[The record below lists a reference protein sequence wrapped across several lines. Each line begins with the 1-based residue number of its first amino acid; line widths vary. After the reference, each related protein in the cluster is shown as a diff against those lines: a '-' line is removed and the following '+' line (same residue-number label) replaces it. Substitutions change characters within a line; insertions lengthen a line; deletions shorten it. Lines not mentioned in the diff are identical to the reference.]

1 MYKIVL
7 VLALLGAVHGLDKIC
22 LGHHAVPNGTIVK
35 TLTNEKEEV
44 TNATETVESKS
55 LDKLCMKSRNYKD
68 LGNCHPIGM
77 VIGTPA
83 CDLHLTGTWDTLIE
97 RDNSIAYCYPGATV
111 NEEALRQKI
120 MESGGI
126 DKIST
131 GFTYGSSINSAG
143 TTKACMRN
151 GGNSFYAELKWLVSK
166 NKGQNF
172 PQTTNTYRNTDSAEH
187 LIIWGIHHP
196 SSTQEKNDLYGT
208 QSLSISVGS
217 STYQNNF
224 VPVVGARPQVN
235 GQSGRID
242 FHWTMVQPGDNI
254 TFSHNGGLI
263 APSRVSKLKGRGL
276 GIQSGA
282 SVDNDCESKC
292 FWKGGSINT
301 KLPFQNLSPRTVGQC
316 PKYVNKKSLL
326 LATGMRNVPEV
337 VQGRGLFGAIAGFIE
352 NGWEG
357 MVDGWYGFRHQNAQG
372 TGQAADYKSTQA
384 AIDQITGKLNRLIE
398 KTNTEFESIESEFS
412 EIEHQIGNV
421 INWTKDSI
429 TDIWTYQAELL
440 VAMENQHTI
449 DMADSEMLN
458 LYERVRKQLRQNAE
472 EDGKGCF
479 EIYHKCDDNC
489 MESIRNNTYDHTQY
503 REEALLNRL
512 NINPVKLSSGYK
524 DVILWFSFGAS
535 CFVLLAVIMGLVFFC
550 LKNGNMR
557 CTICI

>member
-1 MYKIVL
+1 
-7 VLALLGAVHGLDKIC
+7 LDKIC
-22 LGHHAVPNGTIVK
+22 LGHHAVANGTIVK
-35 TLTNEKEEV
+35 TLTNEQEEV
-44 TNATETVESKS
+44 TNATETVESTS
-55 LDKLCMKSRNYKD
+55 LNRLCMKGRNHKD

-77 VIGTPA
+77 LIGTPV

-97 RDNSIAYCYPGATV
+97 RENAIAYCYPGATV

-126 DKIST
+126 SKIST

-166 NKGQNF
+166 SKGQNF
-172 PQTTNTYRNTDSAEH
+172 PQTTNTYRNTDTAEH
-187 LIIWGIHHP
+187 LIMWGIHHP

-242 FHWTMVQPGDNI
+242 FHWTLVQPGDNI

-263 APSRVSKLKGRGL
+263 APSRVSKLIGRGL
-276 GIQSGA
+276 GIQSDA
-282 SVDNDCESKC
+282 PIDNNCESKC
-292 FWKGGSINT
+292 FWREGSINT
-301 KLPFQNLSPRTVGQC
+301 RLPFQNLSPRTVGQC
-316 PKYVNKKSLL
+316 PKYVNKKSLM
-326 LATGMRNVPEV
+326 LATGMRNVPELM
-337 VQGRGLFGAIAGFIE
+337 QGRGLFGAIAGFIE

-479 EIYHKCDDNC
+479 EIYHACDDSC
-489 MESIRNNTYDHTQY
+489 MESIRNNTYDHSQY

-512 NINPVKLSSGYK
+512 NINPVTLSSGYK
-524 DVILWFSFGAS
+524 DIILWFSFGAS
-535 CFVLLAVIMGLVFFC
+535 CFVLLAVVMGLVFFC
-550 LKNGNMR
+550 LK
-557 CTICI
+557 

>member
-1 MYKIVL
+1 MYKIV
-7 VLALLGAVHGLDKIC
+7 VIIALLGAVKGLDKIC
-22 LGHHAVPNGTIVK
+22 LGHHAVTNGTIVK
-35 TLTNEKEEV
+35 TLTNEQEEV
-44 TNATETVESKS
+44 TNATETVESTS
-55 LDKLCMKSRNYKD
+55 LNRLCMKGRNHKD
-68 LGNCHPIGM
+68 LSNCHPIGM
-77 VIGTPA
+77 LIGTPA

-97 RDNSIAYCYPGATV
+97 RENAVAYCYPGATV

-126 DKIST
+126 SKIST

-166 NKGQNF
+166 SKGQNF
-172 PQTTNTYRNTDSAEH
+172 PQTTNTYRNTDTAEH
-187 LIIWGIHHP
+187 LILWGIHHP

-242 FHWTMVQPGDNI
+242 FHWTLVQPGDNI

-263 APSRVSKLKGRGL
+263 APSRVSKLIGRGL
-276 GIQSGA
+276 GIQSEA
-282 SVDNDCESKC
+282 PIDNNCESKC
-292 FWKGGSINT
+292 FWRGGSINT

-316 PKYVNKKSLL
+316 PKYVNKKSLM
-326 LATGMRNVPEV
+326 LATGMRNVPEIM
-337 VQGRGLFGAIAGFIE
+337 QGRGLFGAIAGFIE

-479 EIYHKCDDNC
+479 EIYHACDDSC
-489 MESIRNNTYDHTQY
+489 MESIRNNTYDHSQY

-524 DVILWFSFGAS
+524 DIILWFSFGAS
-535 CFVLLAVIMGLVFFC
+535 CFVLLAVVMGLVFFC

>member
-1 MYKIVL
+1 MYKL
-7 VLALLGAVHGLDKIC
+7 VVIITLLGAVKSLDKIC
-22 LGHHAVPNGTIVK
+22 LGHHAVANGTIVK
-35 TLTNEKEEV
+35 TLTNEQEEV
-44 TNATETVESKS
+44 TNATETVESTS
-55 LDKLCMKSRNYKD
+55 LNRLCMKGRNHKD
-68 LGNCHPIGM
+68 LGSCHPIGM
-77 VIGTPA
+77 LIGTPA

-97 RDNSIAYCYPGATV
+97 RENAIAYCYPGATV

-126 DKIST
+126 SKIST
-131 GFTYGSSINSAG
+131 GFNYGSSINSAG

-166 NKGQNF
+166 SKGQNF

-187 LIIWGIHHP
+187 LIMWGIHHP

-242 FHWTMVQPGDNI
+242 FHWTLVQPGDNI

-263 APSRVSKLKGRGL
+263 APSRVSKLIGRGL
-276 GIQSGA
+276 GIQSDA
-282 SVDNDCESKC
+282 PIDNDCESKC
-292 FWKGGSINT
+292 FWRGGSINT
-301 KLPFQNLSPRTVGQC
+301 RLPFQNLSPRTVGQC
-316 PKYVNKKSLL
+316 PKYVNKKSLM
-326 LATGMRNVPEV
+326 LATGMRNVPELM
-337 VQGRGLFGAIAGFIE
+337 QGRGLFGAIAGFIE

-429 TDIWTYQAELL
+429 SDIWTYQAELL

-479 EIYHKCDDNC
+479 EIYHACDDSC
-489 MESIRNNTYDHTQY
+489 MESIRNSTYDHSQY

-512 NINPVKLSSGYK
+512 NINPVTLSSGYK
-524 DVILWFSFGAS
+524 DIILWFSFGAS
-535 CFVLLAVIMGLVFFC
+535 CFVLLAVVMGLVFFC

>member
-1 MYKIVL
+1 MYKITVI
-7 VLALLGAVHGLDKIC
+7 VTLLGAVRGLDKIC
-22 LGHHAVPNGTIVK
+22 LGHHAVANGTIVK
-35 TLTNEKEEV
+35 TLTNEQEVV
-44 TNATETVESKS
+44 TNATETVENTS
-55 LDKLCMKSRNYKD
+55 LNKLCMKGRNYKD

-77 VIGTPA
+77 LIGTPT
-83 CDLHLTGTWDTLIE
+83 CDLHLTGSWDTLIE
-97 RDNSIAYCYPGATV
+97 RENAVAYCYPGATV
-111 NEEALRQKI
+111 NEEALRQRI

-126 DKIST
+126 SKMST

-166 NKGQNF
+166 TKGQNF
-172 PQTTNTYRNTDSAEH
+172 PQTTNTYRNTDTVEH

-196 SSTQEKNDLYGT
+196 SSNQEKNDLYGT

-242 FHWTMVQPGDNI
+242 FHWTLVRPGDNI

-263 APSRVSKLKGRGL
+263 APSRVSKLIGRGL
-276 GIQSGA
+276 GIQSEA
-282 SVDNDCESKC
+282 PIDNNCESKC
-292 FWKGGSINT
+292 FWKKGSINT

-316 PKYVNKKSLL
+316 PKYVNKRSLL
-326 LATGMRNVPEV
+326 LATGMRNVPEII
-337 VQGRGLFGAIAGFIE
+337 QERGLFGAIAGFIE

-479 EIYHKCDDNC
+479 EIYHTCDNSC
-489 MESIRNNTYDHTQY
+489 MESIRNNTYDHSQY

-512 NINPVKLSSGYK
+512 NIDSVKLSSGYK
-524 DVILWFSFGAS
+524 DIILWFSFGAS
-535 CFVLLAVIMGLVFFC
+535 CFVLLAVVMGLVFFC

>member
-1 MYKIVL
+1 MYKIV
-7 VLALLGAVHGLDKIC
+7 VIIALLGAVKGLDKIC
-22 LGHHAVPNGTIVK
+22 LGHHAVANGTIVK
-35 TLTNEKEEV
+35 TLTNEQEEV
-44 TNATETVESKS
+44 TNATETVESTS
-55 LDKLCMKSRNYKD
+55 LNRLCMKGRNHKD

-77 VIGTPA
+77 LIGTPA

-97 RDNSIAYCYPGATV
+97 RENAIAYCYPGATV

-126 DKIST
+126 SKIST

-172 PQTTNTYRNTDSAEH
+172 PQTTNTYRNTDTAEH
-187 LIIWGIHHP
+187 LIMWGIHHP

-242 FHWTMVQPGDNI
+242 FHWTLVQPGDNI

-263 APSRVSKLKGRGL
+263 APSRVSKLIGRGL
-276 GIQSGA
+276 GIQSDA
-282 SVDNDCESKC
+282 SIDNNCESKC
-292 FWKGGSINT
+292 FWRGGSINT
-301 KLPFQNLSPRTVGQC
+301 RLPFQNLSPRTVGQC
-316 PKYVNKKSLL
+316 PKYVNKKSLM
-326 LATGMRNVPEV
+326 LATGMRNVPELM
-337 VQGRGLFGAIAGFIE
+337 QGRGLFGAIAGFIE

-398 KTNTEFESIESEFS
+398 KTNTEFESVESEFS

-479 EIYHKCDDNC
+479 EIYHACDDSC
-489 MESIRNNTYDHTQY
+489 MESIRNNTYDHSQY

-512 NINPVKLSSGYK
+512 NINPVTLSSGYK

-535 CFVLLAVIMGLVFFC
+535 CFVLLAVVMGLVFFC

>member
-1 MYKIVL
+1 MYKVVVII
-7 VLALLGAVHGLDKIC
+7 ALLGAVKGLDKIC
-22 LGHHAVPNGTIVK
+22 LGHHAVANGTIVK
-35 TLTNEKEEV
+35 TLTNEQEEV
-44 TNATETVESKS
+44 TNATETVESTS
-55 LDKLCMKSRNYKD
+55 LNRLCMKGRNHKD

-77 VIGTPA
+77 LIGTPA

-97 RDNSIAYCYPGATV
+97 RENAIAYCYPGATV

-126 DKIST
+126 SKIST

-166 NKGQNF
+166 SKGQNF
-172 PQTTNTYRNTDSAEH
+172 PQTTNTYRNTDTAEH
-187 LIIWGIHHP
+187 LIMWGIHHP

-208 QSLSISVGS
+208 QPLSISVGS

-242 FHWTMVQPGDNI
+242 FHWTLVQPGDDI

-263 APSRVSKLKGRGL
+263 APSRVSKLIGRGL
-276 GIQSGA
+276 GIQSDA
-282 SVDNDCESKC
+282 PIDNNCESKC
-292 FWKGGSINT
+292 FWRGGSINT
-301 KLPFQNLSPRTVGQC
+301 RLPFQNLSPRTVGQC
-316 PKYVNKKSLL
+316 PKYVNKKSLM
-326 LATGMRNVPEV
+326 LATGMRNVPEIT
-337 VQGRGLFGAIAGFIE
+337 QGRGLFGAIAGFIE

-479 EIYHKCDDNC
+479 EIYHACDDSC
-489 MESIRNNTYDHTQY
+489 MESIRNNTYDHSQY

-512 NINPVKLSSGYK
+512 NINSVTLSSGYK
-524 DVILWFSFGAS
+524 DIILWFSFGAS
-535 CFVLLAVIMGLVFFC
+535 CFVLLAVVMGLVFFC

>member
-1 MYKIVL
+1 MYKITVI
-7 VLALLGAVHGLDKIC
+7 VALLGAVRGLDKIC
-22 LGHHAVPNGTIVK
+22 LGHHAVANGTIVK
-35 TLTNEKEEV
+35 TLTNEQEVV
-44 TNATETVESKS
+44 TNATETIENTS
-55 LDKLCMKSRNYKD
+55 LNKLCMKGRNYKD

-77 VIGTPA
+77 LIGTPT
-83 CDLHLTGTWDTLIE
+83 CDLHLTGSWDTLVE
-97 RDNSIAYCYPGATV
+97 RENAVAYCYPGATV
-111 NEEALRQKI
+111 NEEALRQRI

-126 DKIST
+126 SKMGT

-166 NKGQNF
+166 TKGQNF
-172 PQTTNTYRNTDSAEH
+172 PQTTNTYRNTDTVEH

-196 SSTQEKNDLYGT
+196 SSNQEKNDLYGT

-242 FHWTMVQPGDNI
+242 FHWTLVRPGDNI

-263 APSRVSKLKGRGL
+263 APSRVSKLIGRGL
-276 GIQSGA
+276 GIQSEA
-282 SVDNDCESKC
+282 PIDNNCESKC
-292 FWKGGSINT
+292 FWKKGSINT

-326 LATGMRNVPEV
+326 LATGMRNVPEII
-337 VQGRGLFGAIAGFIE
+337 QGRGLFGAIAGFIE

-372 TGQAADYKSTQA
+372 TGQAADHKSTQA

-479 EIYHKCDDNC
+479 EIYHTCDDSC
-489 MESIRNNTYDHTQY
+489 MESIRNNTYDHSQY

-512 NINPVKLSSGYK
+512 NIDSVKLSSGYK
-524 DVILWFSFGAS
+524 DIILWFSFGAS
-535 CFVLLAVIMGLVFFC
+535 CFVLLAVVMGLVFFC

>member
-1 MYKIVL
+1 MYKVVVII
-7 VLALLGAVHGLDKIC
+7 ALLGAVKGLDKIC
-22 LGHHAVPNGTIVK
+22 LGHHAVANGTIVK
-35 TLTNEKEEV
+35 TLTNEQEEV
-44 TNATETVESKS
+44 TNATETVENTS
-55 LDKLCMKSRNYKD
+55 LDKLCMKGRRYKD

-77 VIGTPA
+77 LIGTPV

-97 RDNSIAYCYPGATV
+97 RENAIAHCYPGATV

-126 DKIST
+126 SKIST

-151 GGNSFYAELKWLVSK
+151 GGNSFYAELKWLVSE

-172 PQTTNTYRNTDSAEH
+172 PQTTNTYRNTDTKEH

-242 FHWTMVQPGDNI
+242 FHWTLVRPGDNI

-263 APSRVSKLKGRGL
+263 APSRVSKLTGRGL
-276 GIQSGA
+276 GIQSEA
-282 SVDNDCESKC
+282 SVDSNCESKC
-292 FWKGGSINT
+292 FWRGGSINT

-372 TGQAADYKSTQA
+372 AGQAADYKSTQA

-398 KTNTEFESIESEFS
+398 RTNTEFESIESEFS

-479 EIYHKCDDNC
+479 EIYHTCDDSC

-524 DVILWFSFGAS
+524 DIILWFSFGAS
-535 CFVLLAVIMGLVFFC
+535 CFVLLAVVMGLVFFC

>member
-1 MYKIVL
+1 MYKIV
-7 VLALLGAVHGLDKIC
+7 VIIALLGAVKGLDKIC
-22 LGHHAVPNGTIVK
+22 LGHHAVANGTIVK
-35 TLTNEKEEV
+35 TLTNEQEEV
-44 TNATETVESKS
+44 TNATETVENTS
-55 LDKLCMKSRNYKD
+55 LNRLCMKGRSHKD

-77 VIGTPA
+77 LIGTPA

-97 RDNSIAYCYPGATV
+97 RENAIAYCYPGATV

-126 DKIST
+126 SKIST

-166 NKGQNF
+166 SKGQNF
-172 PQTTNTYRNTDSAEH
+172 PQTTNTYRNTDTAEH
-187 LIIWGIHHP
+187 LIMWGIHHP

-242 FHWTMVQPGDNI
+242 FHWTLVQPGDNI

-263 APSRVSKLKGRGL
+263 APSRVSKLIGRGL
-276 GIQSGA
+276 GIQSDA
-282 SVDNDCESKC
+282 PIDNNCESKC
-292 FWKGGSINT
+292 FWRGGSINT
-301 KLPFQNLSPRTVGQC
+301 RLPFQNLSPRTVGQC
-316 PKYVNKKSLL
+316 PKYVNKKSLM

-337 VQGRGLFGAIAGFIE
+337 IQGRGLFGAIAGFIE

-372 TGQAADYKSTQA
+372 IGQAADYKSTQA

-479 EIYHKCDDNC
+479 EIYHACDDSC
-489 MESIRNNTYDHTQY
+489 MESIRNNTYDHSQY

-524 DVILWFSFGAS
+524 DIILWFSFGAS
-535 CFVLLAVIMGLVFFC
+535 CFVLLAVVMGLAFFC

>member
-1 MYKIVL
+1 II
-7 VLALLGAVHGLDKIC
+7 ALLGAVKGLDKIC
-22 LGHHAVPNGTIVK
+22 LGHHAVTNGTIVK
-35 TLTNEKEEV
+35 TLTNEQEEV
-44 TNATETVESKS
+44 TNATETVESTS
-55 LDKLCMKSRNYKD
+55 LNKLCMKGRSHKD

-77 VIGTPA
+77 LIGTPA

-97 RDNSIAYCYPGATV
+97 RENAIAYCYPGATV

-126 DKIST
+126 SKIST

-166 NKGQNF
+166 SKGQNF
-172 PQTTNTYRNTDSAEH
+172 PQTTNTYRNTDTAEH
-187 LIIWGIHHP
+187 LIMWGIHHP

-242 FHWTMVQPGDNI
+242 FHWTLVHPGDNI

-263 APSRVSKLKGRGL
+263 APSRVSKLIGRGL
-276 GIQSGA
+276 GIQSDA
-282 SVDNDCESKC
+282 PIDNNCESKC
-292 FWKGGSINT
+292 FWRGGSINSR
-301 KLPFQNLSPRTVGQC
+301 LPFQNLSPRTVGQC
-316 PKYVNKKSLL
+316 PKYVNKKSLM
-326 LATGMRNVPEV
+326 LATGMRNVPEIM
-337 VQGRGLFGAIAGFIE
+337 QGRGLFGAIAGFIE

-440 VAMENQHTI
+440 VAMENQHT
-449 DMADSEMLN
+449 
-458 LYERVRKQLRQNAE
+458 
-472 EDGKGCF
+472 
-479 EIYHKCDDNC
+479 
-489 MESIRNNTYDHTQY
+489 
-503 REEALLNRL
+503 
-512 NINPVKLSSGYK
+512 
-524 DVILWFSFGAS
+524 
-535 CFVLLAVIMGLVFFC
+535 
-550 LKNGNMR
+550 
-557 CTICI
+557 

>member
-1 MYKIVL
+1 MYKIV
-7 VLALLGAVHGLDKIC
+7 VIIALLGAVKGLDKIC
-22 LGHHAVPNGTIVK
+22 LGHHAVANGTIVK
-35 TLTNEKEEV
+35 TLTNEQEEV
-44 TNATETVESKS
+44 TNATETVESTGINR
-55 LDKLCMKSRNYKD
+55 LCMKGRKHKD

-77 VIGTPA
+77 LIGTPA

-97 RDNSIAYCYPGATV
+97 RENAIAYCYPGATV
-111 NEEALRQKI
+111 NVEALRQKI

-143 TTKACMRN
+143 TTIACMRN

-166 NKGQNF
+166 SKGQNF
-172 PQTTNTYRNTDSAEH
+172 PQTTNTYRNTDTAEH
-187 LIIWGIHHP
+187 LIMWGIHHP
-196 SSTQEKNDLYGT
+196 SSIQEKNDLYGT

-217 STYQNNF
+217 STYRNNF

-242 FHWTMVQPGDNI
+242 FHWTLVQPGDNI

-263 APSRVSKLKGRGL
+263 APSRVSKLIGRGL
-276 GIQSGA
+276 GIQSDA
-282 SVDNDCESKC
+282 PIDNNCESKC
-292 FWKGGSINT
+292 FWRGGSINT
-301 KLPFQNLSPRTVGQC
+301 RLPFQNLSPRTVGQC
-316 PKYVNKKSLL
+316 PKYVNRRSLM
-326 LATGMRNVPEV
+326 LATGMRNVPELI
-337 VQGRGLFGAIAGFIE
+337 QGRGLFGAIAGFLE

-384 AIDQITGKLNRLIE
+384 AIDQITGKLNRLVE

-421 INWTKDSI
+421 INWTMDSI

-479 EIYHKCDDNC
+479 EIYHACDDSC
-489 MESIRNNTYDHTQY
+489 MESIRNNTYDHSQY

-512 NINPVKLSSGYK
+512 NINPVTLSSGYK
-524 DVILWFSFGAS
+524 DIILWFSFGAS
-535 CFVLLAVIMGLVFFC
+535 CFVLLAVVMGLVFFC

>member
-1 MYKIVL
+1 MYKVVVII
-7 VLALLGAVHGLDKIC
+7 ALLGAVKGLDKIC
-22 LGHHAVPNGTIVK
+22 LGHHAVANGTIVK
-35 TLTNEKEEV
+35 TLTNEQEEV
-44 TNATETVESKS
+44 TNATETVESTS
-55 LDKLCMKSRNYKD
+55 LNRLCMKGRNHKD

-77 VIGTPA
+77 LIGTPA

-97 RDNSIAYCYPGATV
+97 RENAIAYCYPGATV

-126 DKIST
+126 SKIST

-166 NKGQNF
+166 SKGQNF
-172 PQTTNTYRNTDSAEH
+172 PQTTNTYRNTDTAEH
-187 LIIWGIHHP
+187 LIMWGIHHP

-208 QSLSISVGS
+208 QPLSISVGS
-217 STYQNNF
+217 STYQSNF

-242 FHWTMVQPGDNI
+242 FHWALVQPGDNI

-263 APSRVSKLKGRGL
+263 APSRVSKLIGRGL
-276 GIQSGA
+276 GIQSDA
-282 SVDNDCESKC
+282 PIDNNCESKC
-292 FWKGGSINT
+292 FWRGGSINT
-301 KLPFQNLSPRTVGQC
+301 RLPFQNLSPRTVGQC
-316 PKYVNKKSLL
+316 PKYVNKKSLM
-326 LATGMRNVPEV
+326 LATGMRNVPEIT
-337 VQGRGLFGAIAGFIE
+337 QGRGLFGAIAGFIE

-479 EIYHKCDDNC
+479 EIYHACDDSC
-489 MESIRNNTYDHTQY
+489 MESIRNNTYDHSQY

-512 NINPVKLSSGYK
+512 NINSVTLSSGYK
-524 DVILWFSFGAS
+524 DIILWFSFGAS
-535 CFVLLAVIMGLVFFC
+535 CFVLLAVVMGLVFFC

>member
-1 MYKIVL
+1 MYKVVVII
-7 VLALLGAVHGLDKIC
+7 ALLGAVRGLDKIC
-22 LGHHAVPNGTIVK
+22 LGHHAVANGTTVK
-35 TLTNEKEEV
+35 TLTNEQEEV
-44 TNATETVESKS
+44 TNATETVESTS
-55 LDKLCMKSRNYKD
+55 LNKLCMKGRRYKD

-77 VIGTPA
+77 LIGTPV

-97 RDNSIAYCYPGATV
+97 RENATAYCYPGVTI

-126 DKIST
+126 SKMRT
-131 GFTYGSSINSAG
+131 GFTYGPSINSAG
-143 TTKACMRN
+143 TTRSCMRN
-151 GGNSFYAELKWLVSK
+151 GGNSFYAELKWLVSGT
-166 NKGQNF
+166 KGQNF
-172 PQTTNTYRNTDSAEH
+172 PQTTNTYRNTDTAEH

-224 VPVVGARPQVN
+224 VPVIGARPQVN
-235 GQSGRID
+235 GQSGRIE
-242 FHWTMVQPGDNI
+242 FHWTLVRPGDNI

-263 APSRVSKLKGRGL
+263 APDRVSKLIGKGI

-282 SVDNDCESKC
+282 VIDKDCESKC
-292 FWKGGSINT
+292 FWRGGSIIT
-301 KLPFQNLSPRTVGQC
+301 ELPFQNLSPRTVGQC
-316 PKYVNKKSLL
+316 PKYVKKRSLL

-337 VQGRGLFGAIAGFIE
+337 VQGRGLFGAKAGFIE

-372 TGQAADYKSTQA
+372 IGQAADYKSTQT

-479 EIYHKCDDNC
+479 EIYHTCDNSC
-489 MESIRNNTYDHTQY
+489 MESIRNNTYDHSQY

-524 DVILWFSFGAS
+524 DIILWFSFGAS
-535 CFVLLAVIMGLVFFC
+535 CFVLLAVIMGLGFFC

>member
-1 MYKIVL
+1 MYKIV
-7 VLALLGAVHGLDKIC
+7 VIIALLGAVKGLDKIC
-22 LGHHAVPNGTIVK
+22 LGHHAVANGTIVK
-35 TLTNEKEEV
+35 TLTNEQEEV
-44 TNATETVESKS
+44 TNATETVENTS
-55 LDKLCMKSRNYKD
+55 LNRLCMKGRSHKD

-77 VIGTPA
+77 LIGTPA

-97 RDNSIAYCYPGATV
+97 RENAIAYCYPGATV

-126 DKIST
+126 SKIST

-166 NKGQNF
+166 SKGQNF
-172 PQTTNTYRNTDSAEH
+172 PQTTNTYRNTDTAEH
-187 LIIWGIHHP
+187 LIMWGIHHP

-242 FHWTMVQPGDNI
+242 FHWTLVQPGDNI

-263 APSRVSKLKGRGL
+263 APSRVSKLIGRGL
-276 GIQSGA
+276 GIQSDA
-282 SVDNDCESKC
+282 PIDNNCESKC
-292 FWKGGSINT
+292 FWRGGSINT
-301 KLPFQNLSPRTVGQC
+301 RLPFQNLSPRTVGQC
-316 PKYVNKKSLL
+316 PKYVNKKSLM

-337 VQGRGLFGAIAGFIE
+337 IQGRGLFGAIAGFIE

-372 TGQAADYKSTQA
+372 IGQAADYKSTQA

-398 KTNTEFESIESEFS
+398 KTNTEFELIESEFS

-479 EIYHKCDDNC
+479 EIYHACDDSC
-489 MESIRNNTYDHTQY
+489 MESIRNNTYDHSQY

-524 DVILWFSFGAS
+524 DIILWFSFGAS
-535 CFVLLAVIMGLVFFC
+535 CFVLLAVVMGLAFFC